1 MSLENLLY
9 IFMQDVIRFFFAIIE
24 PELRAMVFQ
33 EYLNGSGSYDF
44 LVHISTYCRC
54 KKRQK
59 FQIHIT
65 YAGIMHKTNQLEL
78 SKNNNMTT
86 KYVKRDQSPI
96 YKKGHMS

>member
-9 IFMQDVIRFFFAIIE
+9 IFMQDVIRFFFVIIE
-24 PELRAMVFQ
+24 LELRAMVFQ
-33 EYLNGSGSYDF
+33 EYLNSGSYDF

-59 FQIHIT
+59 FQMHIT
-65 YAGIMHKTNQLEL
+65 YVGIMYKTNQLEL